1 MKNPFILISGAIIL
15 LFILGIKAFW
25 AILILTVAIYL
36 LIFISNYLK
45 KFETGDKDQTSQDY
59 WKYSYDTQK
68 FKKSIWEPK
77 ESKIIINKKIFKNRL
92 VNCYW
97 TLVLI
102 IFYFGCYLFVG
113 IADLIFG

>member
-1 MKNPFILISGAIIL
+1 MKNPFILITGAIIL

-25 AILILTVAIYL
+25 SILILTVAIYL

-68 FKKSIWEPK
+68 FKNQFGNPK
-77 ESKIIINKKIFKNRL
+77 NLK
-92 VNCYW
+92 
-97 TLVLI
+97 
-102 IFYFGCYLFVG
+102 
-113 IADLIFG
+113 